1 MPHHYDETGR
11 RQWQNPEQ
19 ILETIG
25 LKAGM
30 TFLDI
35 GCGQGFFT
43 LPAAKTVGEKGKVY
57 ALDISA
63 NNIAVLQQKLSLAG
77 LNNVVPYAQPAEN
90 AILCEHSADISFFGI
105 VLHDFQD
112 ARQVLLN
119 AFHMLKPTGI
129 LANLDWEKES
139 AVYGPPENI
148 RFSRE
153 KAANLIS
160 ETGFE
165 ITSIADSGL
174 YHYLILAR
182 PAFKQDIKTG
192 TR

>member
-1 MPHHYDETGR
+1 VPHHYDETAR

-30 TFLDI
+30 TLLDI

-43 LPAAKTVGEKGKVY
+43 LPAAKIVGEKGKIY

-63 NNIAVLQQKLSLAG
+63 SNITALQQKLKLAG
-77 LNNVVPYAQPAEN
+77 LHNVVTFAQPAEE
-90 AILCEHSADISFFGI
+90 AVLCQRCADIVFFGI

-112 ARQVLLN
+112 ARRVLLN
-119 AFHMLKPTGI
+119 AFQMLKPAGI
-129 LANLDWEKES
+129 LANLDWEKEV
-139 AVYGPPENI
+139 APYGPPEHI

-165 ITSIADSGL
+165 ITTIADSGL

-182 PAFKQDIKTG
+182 PAFKQDIKTE